1 MCSLAIFSI
10 LLEAEGIRRLLSMI
24 FSGDQVIEKIDGR
37 VMSGMA
43 FIGVII
49 NVSLMFILGVENHVH
64 MPGDDHHHDHSSCE
78 HEYSPANIDERD
90 ADGGFLLEMGNVGGQ
105 HPRVNGNV
113 ELGGFLKSMTFASG
127 EGHNHDHSHSNGD
140 NIDEEVAHPR
150 QHDRVK
156 GNAEVSGSL
165 QSMTFASGASQ
176 NHVHLHSNGDDIDK
190 EDNDLSMRAKCDSVS
205 RRGKLSTPKQNINM
219 HAAYLHV
226 LGDLVQSIAVLIAG
240 VVIMYKPEWKVVDPI
255 LSIVFCPLI
264 FYSTLGII
272 RTSMHIL
279 LEGSPTNVNVDEL
292 WSDIAAVEGVT
303 EITDLHVWSISHG
316 SVAMTVHARAI
327 QPQTALHG
335 IHELCTRSYGIDHC
349 TIQME
354 DHSSDRFLT
363 TTNTAHF
370 YVPVQCVV

>member
-1 MCSLAIFSI
+1 
-10 LLEAEGIRRLLSMI
+10 
-24 FSGDQVIEKIDGR
+24 
-37 VMSGMA
+37 
-43 FIGVII
+43 
-49 NVSLMFILGVENHVH
+49 
-64 MPGDDHHHDHSSCE
+64 
-78 HEYSPANIDERD
+78 
-90 ADGGFLLEMGNVGGQ
+90 
-105 HPRVNGNV
+105 
-113 ELGGFLKSMTFASG
+113 
-127 EGHNHDHSHSNGD
+127 
-140 NIDEEVAHPR
+140 
-150 QHDRVK
+150 
-156 GNAEVSGSL
+156 
-165 QSMTFASGASQ
+165 
-176 NHVHLHSNGDDIDK
+176 
-190 EDNDLSMRAKCDSVS
+190 
-205 RRGKLSTPKQNINM
+205 M

>member
-24 FSGDQVIEKIDGR
+24 FSGDQVIEEIDGK
-37 VMSGMA
+37 VMSAMA
-43 FIGVII
+43 FFGVII
-49 NVSLMFILGVENHVH
+49 NVSLAFILGVENHVH

-78 HEYSPANIDERD
+78 HEYSPANSEERD
-90 ADGGFLLEMGNVGGQ
+90 LDGVVLEMGNGR

-127 EGHNHDHSHSNGD
+127 EGNNHDHSHSNGD

-150 QHDRVK
+150 QHARVK
-156 GNAEVSGSL
+156 GNAEVSGFL
-165 QSMTFASGASQ
+165 KSMTFASGESHDHA
-176 NHVHLHSNGDDIDK
+176 HLHSNGDDID
-190 EDNDLSMRAKCDSVS
+190 EEVTNLSMMATCDSFS
-205 RRGKLSTPKQNINM
+205 PRGRLSIPKQNINM

-226 LGDLVQSIAVLIAG
+226 LGDLVQSFAVLIAG
-240 VVIMYKPEWKVVDPI
+240 VVIIYKPEWKAIDPI

-264 FYSTLGII
+264 FYSTLGVI
-272 RTSMHIL
+272 RTSMQIL

-303 EITDLHVWSISHG
+303 KITNLHVWSISHG
-316 SVAMTVHARAI
+316 SIAMTVHARAI
-327 QPQTALHG
+327 QPQTALYD
-335 IHELCTRSYGIDHC
+335 IHELCTRSYGIEHC

-363 TTNTAHF
+363 TTNAAHF
-370 YVPVQCVV
+370 YVPVQ